1 MPEGHSSP
9 AAPSEHRAVRRR
21 IERLYRPLVVIDRA
35 EDVIHYIVALL
46 LLVIAVIA
54 LYRTIDHLIVNR
66 DDFAVQ
72 VTSGINDLLFVV
84 IVLEL
89 LRTVVAHLATGGFQ
103 AKSFLLVGIIAAVR
117 HIVDVGARLT
127 LYAGQASTDEFYRSQ
142 IELGV
147 GAGVVL
153 ALSLGLLLISK
164 TGVE

>member
-1 MPEGHSSP
+1 M
-9 AAPSEHRAVRRR
+9 AVPGDPRIERRR
-21 IERLYRPLVVIDRA
+21 IERLYRPLVVIDRL
-35 EDVIHYIVALL
+35 EDVIHYVVAVL

-54 LYRTIDHLIVNR
+54 LYRTIDHLILNR
-66 DDFAVQ
+66 DVFEVQ

-103 AKSFLLVGIIAAVR
+103 AKSFLVVGIIAAVR

-127 LYAGQASTDEFYRSQ
+127 LFSSQTGPEFYRSQ
-142 IELGV
+142 VELAV

-153 ALSLGLLLISK
+153 ALALGLLLISRS
-164 TGVE
+164 GVE